1 MSFSSNCYD
10 DEKLQRMAFVADDIL
25 MTNEN
30 INVEAGV
37 NFNLAYCNQQQI
49 TFGEMINNT
58 ISLNLFNDGGLSYAD
73 INKNFQLYVGVED
86 YRRTD
91 ETFAS
96 TISYISHSGE
106 NFQLRSESPYL
117 VTNCEIGTLSPIV
130 SNGFPSKMLWFND
143 SLYMIFVSG
152 SNRWYAKHNRTA
164 SGVYGNY
171 TASLTNFEKG
181 FLDRIY
187 DDSGLSGLV
196 INDTY
201 FAEYYMTNVT
211 HTAPMAGTVWNS
223 FLSSTWGDWQDR
235 PWGYFASYCEM
246 VEYHYETK
254 PFGVWKF
261 NKPRRI
267 NDALLPLEGTDK
279 MRLFDE
285 DSLGFI
291 RYNRS
296 LRKGLMT
303 VREYIKAIADYK
315 NIPVG
320 DLSGLNGLA
329 DEIKVDPTVYYN
341 QKSLKDLLSYAFEV
355 GASNA
360 FFDER
365 GRLSGGVSAIPVARE
380 DIPYWY
386 SADIADETSISITAA
401 LIYLQGDTAIYEGNA
416 SDPGR
421 YEWSDNPFFN
431 KRNPSASY
439 FSNFWNTRYGNYNE
453 TILVTD
459 SDYSFFGDVH
469 IGFKV
474 GTTLYFIPIFTMSVF
489 WNGFGKTTY
498 CSYGSSKR
506 DYQSYA
512 QRTTS
517 VTNNNDVSLQGF
529 NQANY
534 NNKVS
539 FSSDGLTVN
548 SRGLQIKNASGQV
561 VFDADTNGNLRIRGE
576 LDGAT
581 GTFSG
586 QLDAASGKFVGEVI
600 ADSGKFT
607 GEVNATS
614 GTFNG
619 VVNASS
625 GVFNGEV
632 NASSGSFTG
641 EVHASSGEF
650 TGQVNATS
658 GKIANWSI
666 SGNNLKQT
674 NSSDTNE
681 YVEMGKISGL
691 LTDDVIGI
699 RASGVESSVRYD
711 GLIYKAGLMF
721 FKAGSPMSFIR
732 SMGTSLTIQSNSVD
746 TKILSG
752 GALWLVSGS
761 SSDVWISSG
770 TGGKISMS
778 GDECDINS
786 SLVKVDNP
794 PWFNNVASTTSGSNT
809 VLVAGAYGRKLYVTS
824 SLRALKKN
832 IKTIENPSEKVDNL
846 RGVSFT
852 SKCEVD
858 DPKRVFYGFIA
869 EEVEKA
875 VPELATYEDGKLQ
888 SVQYDRVCALLVE
901 DNKAMHKRIS
911 ALEKQVEA
919 LESMIKELKK

>member
-1 MSFSSNCYD
+1 MSFSANCYD
-10 DEKLQRMAFVADDIL
+10 DEKLQRIAFVADDIL

-73 INKNFQLYVGVED
+73 FNKNFQTYVGVED

-106 NFQLRSESPYL
+106 NFQLRSASPYL

-130 SNGFPSKMLWFND
+130 SNGFKSKMVWYND
-143 SLYMIFVSG
+143 SLYMIFVNG
-152 SNRWYAKHNRTA
+152 ENRYYAKHDRVS

-171 TASLTNFEKG
+171 TTLFTDFEKG

-187 DDSGLSGLV
+187 DDSNLVGLV

-211 HTAPMAGTVWNS
+211 HTAPMAGAVWNT
-223 FLSSTWGDWQDR
+223 FLSSTWGDWLDR
-235 PWGYFASYCEM
+235 QWGYFASYCEM
-246 VEYHYETK
+246 TEYYYETK
-254 PFGVWKF
+254 PYGVWKF

-320 DLSGLNGLA
+320 DLSGLNDLV

-341 QKSLKDLLSYAFEV
+341 QKSLKDLLSYAFEL

-365 GRLSGGVSAIPVARE
+365 GRLSGGLSVIPSARE
-380 DIPYWY
+380 DIPYYY
-386 SADIADETSISITAA
+386 SVDIADETAITITAA
-401 LIYLQGDTAIYEGNA
+401 LIFLQGDTAIYEGNS

-431 KRNPSASY
+431 KRNPTASY
-439 FSNFWNTRYGNYNE
+439 FSNFWNTRYSNYNE
-453 TILVTD
+453 TIIVSD

-469 IGFKV
+469 VGFKV
-474 GTTLYFIPIFTMSVF
+474 GTVLYSVPVFTMNIF

-498 CSYGSSKR
+498 CSYGNSTRS
-506 DYQSYA
+506 YQSYA

-517 VTNNNDVSLQGF
+517 VTNNNDVNLLGF

-534 NNKVS
+534 NNKVA
-539 FSSDGLTVN
+539 FSGDGLTVN
-548 SRGLQIKNASGQV
+548 SRGLQIKNNAGQV
-561 VFDADTNGNLRIRGE
+561 VFDADTDGNLRIKGH

-586 QLDAASGKFVGEVI
+586 QLDAASGKFVGEIV
-600 ADSGKFT
+600 ADSGKIGNWTIDGDCLKAILNNITLQLGIGQMANGAPGLGLLYSLPDGTYTCFDEKGIINLQST
-607 GEVNATS
+607 LGLNSCLRVENNHIWIQTVDRTNGYIQITS
-614 GTFNG
+614 NQDLRLG
-619 VVNASS
+619 ASDLTYLS
-625 GVFNGEV
+625 GDSVYI
-632 NASSGSFTG
+632 SGSQ
-641 EVHASSGEF
+641 ALDISSLNITLG
-650 TGQVNATS
+650 TP
-658 GKIANWSI
+658 
-666 SGNNLKQT
+666 
-674 NSSDTNE
+674 SSSSESSTLEIKNDL
-681 YVEMGKISGL
+681 VKISNP
-691 LTDDVIGI
+691 
-699 RASGVESSVRYD
+699 
-711 GLIYKAGLMF
+711 F
-721 FKAGSPMSFIR
+721 W
-732 SMGTSLTIQSNSVD
+732 VD
-746 TKILSG
+746 
-752 GALWLVSGS
+752 
-761 SSDVWISSG
+761 
-770 TGGKISMS
+770 
-778 GDECDINS
+778 
-786 SLVKVDNP
+786 
-794 PWFNNVASTTSGSNT
+794 NVASTTSGSNT
-809 VLVAGAYGRKLYVTS
+809 VLVAGTNGRKLYVTS

>member
-1 MSFSSNCYD
+1 MSYSANCYD
-10 DEKLQRMAFVADDIL
+10 DEKLQRIAFVADDIL

-73 INKNFQLYVGVED
+73 FNKNFQTYIGVED

-106 NFQLRSESPYL
+106 NFQLRSVSPYL

-143 SLYMIFVSG
+143 SLYMIFVNG
-152 SNRWYAKHNRTA
+152 ENRYYAKHDRVS

-171 TASLTNFEKG
+171 TTLFTDFEKG

-187 DDSGLSGLV
+187 DDSNLVGLV

-211 HTAPMAGTVWNS
+211 HTAPMAGAVWNT
-223 FLSSTWGDWQDR
+223 FLSSTWGDWVDR
-235 PWGYFASYCEM
+235 EWGYFASYCEM
-246 VEYHYETK
+246 TEYHYETK
-254 PFGVWKF
+254 PYGVWKF

-320 DLSGLNGLA
+320 DLSGLNDLV

-341 QKSLKDLLSYAFEV
+341 QKSLKDLLSYAFEL

-365 GRLSGGVSAIPVARE
+365 GRLSGGLSVIPSARE
-380 DIPYWY
+380 DIPYYY
-386 SADIADETSISITAA
+386 SVDIADETAITITAA
-401 LIYLQGDTAIYEGNA
+401 LIFLQGDTAIYEGNS

-431 KRNPSASY
+431 KRNPTASY
-439 FSNFWNTRYGNYNE
+439 FSNFWNTRYSNYNE
-453 TILVTD
+453 TIIVSD

-469 IGFKV
+469 VGFKV
-474 GTTLYFIPIFTMSVF
+474 GTVLYSVPVFTMNIF

-498 CSYGSSKR
+498 CSYGNSTRS
-506 DYQSYA
+506 YQSYA

-517 VTNNNDVSLQGF
+517 VTNNNDVNLLGF

-534 NNKVS
+534 NNKVA
-539 FSSDGLTVN
+539 FSGDGLTVN
-548 SRGLQIKNASGQV
+548 SRGLQIKNNAGQV
-561 VFDADTNGNLRIRGE
+561 VFDADTDGNLRIKGH

-586 QLDAASGKFVGEVI
+586 QLDAASGQFIGEIV
-600 ADSGKFT
+600 ADSGKIGNWEIEDDFLKT
-607 GEVNATS
+607 QLGSLTLQLGKGTMANGAPGIGLVYSLSNGDYLVYNDGGIYYLTSSWSMRSKVEVGNNSVYILCSDSDAYIQITSNNDMRISATRYLDLW
-614 GTFNG
+614 
-619 VVNASS
+619 
-625 GVFNGEV
+625 
-632 NASSGSFTG
+632 
-641 EVHASSGEF
+641 
-650 TGQVNATS
+650 
-658 GKIANWSI
+658 GKI
-666 SGNNLKQT
+666 T
-674 NSSDTNE
+674 
-681 YVEMGKISGL
+681 
-691 LTDDVIGI
+691 
-699 RASGVESSVRYD
+699 
-711 GLIYKAGLMF
+711 
-721 FKAGSPMSFIR
+721 
-732 SMGTSLTIQSNSVD
+732 TID
-746 TKILSG
+746 
-752 GALWLVSGS
+752 
-761 SSDVWISSG
+761 
-770 TGGKISMS
+770 
-778 GDECDINS
+778 GDELDIDS
-786 SLVKVDNP
+786 DLVKVDNP

-809 VLVAGAYGRKLYVTS
+809 VLVAGTYGRKLYVTS
-824 SLRALKKN
+824 SLRASKKI

-869 EEVEKA
+869 EEVEQA

>member
-1 MSFSSNCYD
+1 MSYSANCYD
-10 DEKLQRMAFVADDIL
+10 DEKLQRIAFVADDIL

-73 INKNFQLYVGVED
+73 FNKNFQTYIGVED

-130 SNGFPSKMLWFND
+130 SNGFKSKMVWYND
-143 SLYMIFVSG
+143 SLYMIFVNG
-152 SNRWYAKHNRTA
+152 ENRYYAKHDRVS

-171 TASLTNFEKG
+171 TTLFTDFEKG

-187 DDSGLSGLV
+187 DDSNLVGLV

-211 HTAPMAGTVWNS
+211 HTAPMAGAVWNT
-223 FLSSTWGDWQDR
+223 FLSSTWEDWLDR

-254 PFGVWKF
+254 PYGVWKF

-320 DLSGLNGLA
+320 DLSGLNDLV
-329 DEIKVDPTVYYN
+329 DEIKIDPTVYYN

-365 GRLSGGVSAIPVARE
+365 GRLSGGLSVIPSARE
-380 DIPYWY
+380 DIPYYY
-386 SADIADETSISITAA
+386 SVDIADETAITITAA
-401 LIYLQGDTAIYEGNA
+401 LIFLQGDTAIYEGNS

-431 KRNPSASY
+431 KRNPTASY
-439 FSNFWNTRYGNYNE
+439 FSNFWNTRYSNYNE
-453 TILVTD
+453 TIIVSD

-469 IGFKV
+469 VGFKV
-474 GTTLYFIPIFTMSVF
+474 GTVLYSVPVFTMNIF

-498 CSYGSSKR
+498 CSYGNSTRS
-506 DYQSYA
+506 YQSYS

-517 VTNNNDVSLQGF
+517 VTNNNDVNLLGF

-534 NNKVS
+534 NNKVA
-539 FSSDGLTVN
+539 FSGDGLTVN
-548 SRGLQIKNASGQV
+548 SRGLQIKNNAGQV
-561 VFDADTNGNLRIRGE
+561 VFDADTDGNLRIKGH

-586 QLDAASGKFVGEVI
+586 QLDAASGQVIGEII
-600 ADSGKFT
+600 AD
-607 GEVNATS
+607 
-614 GTFNG
+614 
-619 VVNASS
+619 
-625 GVFNGEV
+625 
-632 NASSGSFTG
+632 
-641 EVHASSGEF
+641 
-650 TGQVNATS
+650 S
-658 GKIANWSI
+658 GKIANWTIETDCLSAENDNVEAKLGIFKFGNLNRFGMALGNALYSSYGI
-666 SGNNLKQT
+666 SFYKDDRENMNGHILW
-674 NSSDTNE
+674 SDMSVQLAAFSNADL
-681 YVEMGKISGL
+681 L
-691 LTDDVIGI
+691 LT
-699 RASGVESSVRYD
+699 SSNR
-711 GLIYKAGLMF
+711 
-721 FKAGSPMSFIR
+721 
-732 SMGTSLTIQSNSVD
+732 IQSTAMDEYFIYGKPVR
-746 TKILSG
+746 IG
-752 GALWLVSGS
+752 GTEL
-761 SSDVWISSG
+761 
-770 TGGKISMS
+770 
-778 GDECDINS
+778 DIES
-786 SLVKVDNP
+786 ELIKVGVP
-794 PWFNNVASTTSGSNT
+794 PWFDNVASTTSGSNT
-809 VLVAGAYGRKLYVTS
+809 VLVAGTYGRKLYVTS
-824 SLRALKKN
+824 SIRALKKN

>member
-1 MSFSSNCYD
+1 MSYSANCYD
-10 DEKLQRMAFVADDIL
+10 DEKLQRIAFVADDIL

-73 INKNFQLYVGVED
+73 FNKNFQTYIGVED
-86 YRRTD
+86 YRRVD

-130 SNGFPSKMLWFND
+130 SNGFKSKMVWYND
-143 SLYMIFVSG
+143 SLYMIFVNG
-152 SNRWYAKHNRTA
+152 ENRYYAKHDRVS

-171 TASLTNFEKG
+171 TTLFTDFEKG

-187 DDSGLSGLV
+187 DDSNLVGLV

-211 HTAPMAGTVWNS
+211 HTAPMAGAVWNT

-320 DLSGLNGLA
+320 DLNGLNDLV

-365 GRLSGGVSAIPVARE
+365 GRLSGGLSVIPSARE
-380 DIPYWY
+380 DIPYYY
-386 SADIADETSISITAA
+386 SVDIADETAITITAA
-401 LIYLQGDTAIYEGNA
+401 LIFLQGDTAIYEGNS

-439 FSNFWNTRYGNYNE
+439 FSNFWNTRYSNYNE
-453 TILVTD
+453 TIIVSD

-469 IGFKV
+469 VGFKV
-474 GTTLYFIPIFTMSVF
+474 GTVLYSVPVFTMNIF

-498 CSYGSSKR
+498 CSYGNSTRS
-506 DYQSYA
+506 YQSYA

-517 VTNNNDVSLQGF
+517 VTNNNDVNLLGF

-534 NNKVS
+534 NNKVA
-539 FSSDGLTVN
+539 FSGDGLTVN
-548 SRGLQIKNASGQV
+548 SRGLQIKNNAGQV
-561 VFDADTNGNLRIRGE
+561 VFDADTDGNLRIKGH

-586 QLDAASGKFVGEVI
+586 QLDAVSGQFIGEIV
-600 ADSGKFT
+600 ADSGKIGNWEIEDDFLKT
-607 GEVNATS
+607 QLGSLTLQLGKGTMANGAPGIGLVYSLSNGDYLVYNDGGIYYLTSSWSMRSKVEVGNNSVYILCSDSDAYIQITSNNDMRISATRYLDLW
-614 GTFNG
+614 
-619 VVNASS
+619 
-625 GVFNGEV
+625 
-632 NASSGSFTG
+632 
-641 EVHASSGEF
+641 
-650 TGQVNATS
+650 
-658 GKIANWSI
+658 GKI
-666 SGNNLKQT
+666 T
-674 NSSDTNE
+674 
-681 YVEMGKISGL
+681 
-691 LTDDVIGI
+691 
-699 RASGVESSVRYD
+699 
-711 GLIYKAGLMF
+711 
-721 FKAGSPMSFIR
+721 
-732 SMGTSLTIQSNSVD
+732 TID
-746 TKILSG
+746 
-752 GALWLVSGS
+752 
-761 SSDVWISSG
+761 
-770 TGGKISMS
+770 
-778 GDECDINS
+778 GDELDIDS
-786 SLVKVDNP
+786 DLVKVDNP

-809 VLVAGAYGRKLYVTS
+809 VLVAGTYGRKLYVTS

-919 LESMIKELKK
+919 LESLIKELKK

>member
-49 TFGEMINNT
+49 AFGEMINNT

-73 INKNFQLYVGVED
+73 FNKNFQLYVGVED

-130 SNGFPSKMLWFND
+130 SNGFKSKMVWYND
-143 SLYMIFVSG
+143 SLYMIFVNG
-152 SNRWYAKHNRTA
+152 ENRYYAKHDRVS

-171 TASLTNFEKG
+171 TTLFTDFEKG

-187 DDSGLSGLV
+187 DDSNLVGLV

-211 HTAPMAGTVWNS
+211 HTAPMAGAVWNT
-223 FLSSTWGDWQDR
+223 FLSSTWGDWLDR

-315 NIPVG
+315 NVPVG
-320 DLSGLNGLA
+320 DLSGLNDLV
-329 DEIKVDPTVYYN
+329 DEIKIDPTVYYN

-365 GRLSGGVSAIPVARE
+365 GRLSGGLSVIPSARE
-380 DIPYWY
+380 DIPYYY
-386 SADIADETSISITAA
+386 SVDIADETAITITAA
-401 LIYLQGDTAIYEGNA
+401 LIFLQGDTAIYEGNS

-439 FSNFWNTRYGNYNE
+439 FSNFWNTRYSNYNE
-453 TILVTD
+453 TIIVSD

-469 IGFKV
+469 VGFKV
-474 GTTLYFIPIFTMSVF
+474 GTVLYSVPVFTMNIF

-498 CSYGSSKR
+498 CSYGNSTRS
-506 DYQSYA
+506 YQSYA

-517 VTNNNDVSLQGF
+517 VTNNNDVNLLGF

-534 NNKVS
+534 NNKVA
-539 FSSDGLTVN
+539 FSGDGLTVN

-619 VVNASS
+619 
-625 GVFNGEV
+625 EV
-632 NASSGSFTG
+632 NASSGTFNGTIN
-641 EVHASSGEF
+641 ASAG
-650 TGQVNATS
+650 TIG
-658 GKIANWSI
+658 NWSI
-666 SGNNLKQT
+666 VNNRLRCV
-674 NSSDTNE
+674 NSSDATN
-681 YVEMGKISGL
+681 YVEMGKYDSVPMIRLGGTMTTSAGDKAFNTYYTYNGIQFREGTTTKAIMDYYSSSRGRTLEIAADQDDETDIRIASNYFAL
-691 LTDDVIGI
+691 LSSPSTSVIGS
-699 RASGVESSVRYD
+699 AT
-711 GLIYKAGLMF
+711 L
-721 FKAGSPMSFIR
+721 
-732 SMGTSLTIQSNSVD
+732 SLQGETINID
-746 TKILSG
+746 KPILS
-752 GALWLVSGS
+752 S
-761 SSDVWISSG
+761 SSTLNVKND
-770 TGGKISMS
+770 
-778 GDECDINS
+778 
-786 SLVKVDNP
+786 LVKFSQP
-794 PWFNNVASTTSGSNT
+794 PWIDNTSSTTASSNT
-809 VLVAGAYGRKLYVTS
+809 VLVAGSYGRKFYVVS
-824 SLRALKKN
+824 SLRKNKDN

>member
-1 MSFSSNCYD
+1 MSYSANCYD
-10 DEKLQRMAFVADDIL
+10 DEKLQRIAFVADDIL

-73 INKNFQLYVGVED
+73 FNKNFQTYIGVED

-106 NFQLRSESPYL
+106 NFQLRSVSPYL

-143 SLYMIFVSG
+143 SLYMIFVNG
-152 SNRWYAKHNRTA
+152 ENRYYAKHDRVS

-171 TASLTNFEKG
+171 TTLFTDFEKG

-187 DDSGLSGLV
+187 DDSNLVGLV

-211 HTAPMAGTVWNS
+211 HTAPMAGAVWNT
-223 FLSSTWGDWQDR
+223 FLSSTWGDWVDR
-235 PWGYFASYCEM
+235 EWGYFASYCEM
-246 VEYHYETK
+246 TEYHYETK
-254 PFGVWKF
+254 PYGVWKF

-320 DLSGLNGLA
+320 DLSGLNDLV

-341 QKSLKDLLSYAFEV
+341 QKSLKDLLSYAFEL

-365 GRLSGGVSAIPVARE
+365 GRLSGGLSVIPSARE
-380 DIPYWY
+380 DIPYYY
-386 SADIADETSISITAA
+386 SVDIADETAITITAA
-401 LIYLQGDTAIYEGNA
+401 LIFLQGDTAIYEGNS

-431 KRNPSASY
+431 KRNPTASY
-439 FSNFWNTRYGNYNE
+439 FSNFWNTRYSNYNE
-453 TILVTD
+453 TIIVSD

-469 IGFKV
+469 VGFKV
-474 GTTLYFIPIFTMSVF
+474 GTVLYSVPVFTMNIF

-498 CSYGSSKR
+498 CSYGNSTRS
-506 DYQSYA
+506 YQSYA

-517 VTNNNDVSLQGF
+517 VTNNNDVNLLGF

-534 NNKVS
+534 NNKVA
-539 FSSDGLTVN
+539 FSGDGLTVN
-548 SRGLQIKNASGQV
+548 SRGLQIKNNAGQV
-561 VFDADTNGNLRIRGE
+561 VFDADTDGNLRIKGH

-586 QLDAASGKFVGEVI
+586 QLDAASGQFIGEIV
-600 ADSGKFT
+600 ADSGKIGNWEIEDDFLKT
-607 GEVNATS
+607 QLGSLTLQLGKGTMANGAPGIGLVYSLSNGDYLVYNDGGIYYLTSSWSMRSKVEVGNNSVYILCSDSDAYIQITSNNDMRISATRYLDLW
-614 GTFNG
+614 
-619 VVNASS
+619 
-625 GVFNGEV
+625 
-632 NASSGSFTG
+632 
-641 EVHASSGEF
+641 
-650 TGQVNATS
+650 
-658 GKIANWSI
+658 GKI
-666 SGNNLKQT
+666 T
-674 NSSDTNE
+674 
-681 YVEMGKISGL
+681 
-691 LTDDVIGI
+691 
-699 RASGVESSVRYD
+699 
-711 GLIYKAGLMF
+711 
-721 FKAGSPMSFIR
+721 
-732 SMGTSLTIQSNSVD
+732 TID
-746 TKILSG
+746 
-752 GALWLVSGS
+752 
-761 SSDVWISSG
+761 
-770 TGGKISMS
+770 
-778 GDECDINS
+778 GDELDIDS
-786 SLVKVDNP
+786 DLVKVDNP

-809 VLVAGAYGRKLYVTS
+809 VLVAGTYGRKLYVTS

-869 EEVEKA
+869 EEVEQA

>member
-1 MSFSSNCYD
+1 MSFRDNCYD
-10 DEKLQRMAFVADDIL
+10 DEKLQRIAFVADDIL

-37 NFNLAYCNQQQI
+37 NFNLAYCTQQQI

-73 INKNFQLYVGVED
+73 FNKNFQTYIGVED

-130 SNGFPSKMLWFND
+130 SNGFKSKMVWYND
-143 SLYMIFVSG
+143 SLYMIFVNG
-152 SNRWYAKHNRTA
+152 ENRYYAKHDRVS

-171 TASLTNFEKG
+171 TTLFTDFEKG

-187 DDSGLSGLV
+187 DDSNLVGLV

-211 HTAPMAGTVWNS
+211 HTAPMAGAIWNT
-223 FLSSTWGDWQDR
+223 FLSSTWGDWLER
-235 PWGYFASYCEM
+235 PWGYFASYCDM
-246 VEYHYETK
+246 TEYHYETK

-261 NKPRRI
+261 SKPRRI

-285 DSLGFI
+285 DSLNFI

-320 DLSGLNGLA
+320 DLSGLNDLV
-329 DEIKVDPTVYYN
+329 DEIKVDSTVYYN
-341 QKSLKDLLSYAFEV
+341 QKSLKDLLSYAFEL

-365 GRLSGGVSAIPVARE
+365 GRLSGGLADIPSARE

-386 SADIADETSISITAA
+386 SVDIADETAISITAA

-439 FSNFWNTRYGNYNE
+439 FSNFWNTRYSNYNE
-453 TILVTD
+453 TILVSD

-474 GTTLYFIPIFTMSVF
+474 GTVLYFVPVFTMNIF

-498 CSYGSSKR
+498 CSYGNSTRS
-506 DYQSYA
+506 YQSYS

-517 VTNNNDVSLQGF
+517 VTNNNDVNLLGF

-534 NNKVS
+534 NNKVA
-539 FSSDGLTVN
+539 FSGDGLTVN
-548 SRGLQIKNASGQV
+548 SRGLQIKNNAGQV
-561 VFDADTNGNLRIRGE
+561 VFDADTNGNLVIKGH

-586 QLDAASGKFVGEVI
+586 QLDAASGQFIGEIV
-600 ADSGKFT
+600 ADSGKIGNWDIEDNKLVCHAENDDTNKIEMGRHPSNGKPRIVLT
-607 GEVNATS
+607 GKNPITSVNTKYEMYFDNAGIHFMEDPGDTFDIYYHHSNISGPALVIQTYESDIEIKTNDHIKMLTS
-614 GTFNG
+614 GGRTDIG
-619 VVNASS
+619 SDYGGGSVNITSS
-625 GVFNGEV
+625 TITLDTP
-632 NASSGSFTG
+632 A
-641 EVHASSGEF
+641 
-650 TGQVNATS
+650 
-658 GKIANWSI
+658 
-666 SGNNLKQT
+666 
-674 NSSDTNE
+674 NSSESSTLEIKNDL
-681 YVEMGKISGL
+681 VKIS
-691 LTDDVIGI
+691 
-699 RASGVESSVRYD
+699 
-711 GLIYKAGLMF
+711 
-721 FKAGSPMSFIR
+721 
-732 SMGTSLTIQSNSVD
+732 
-746 TKILSG
+746 
-752 GALWLVSGS
+752 
-761 SSDVWISSG
+761 
-770 TGGKISMS
+770 
-778 GDECDINS
+778 
-786 SLVKVDNP
+786 NP
-794 PWFNNVASTTSGSNT
+794 FWVNNVASTTSGANT
-809 VLVAGAYGRKLYVTS
+809 VLVAGTYGRKLYVTS

-832 IKTIENPSEKVDNL
+832 IKTIENPTEKVDNL